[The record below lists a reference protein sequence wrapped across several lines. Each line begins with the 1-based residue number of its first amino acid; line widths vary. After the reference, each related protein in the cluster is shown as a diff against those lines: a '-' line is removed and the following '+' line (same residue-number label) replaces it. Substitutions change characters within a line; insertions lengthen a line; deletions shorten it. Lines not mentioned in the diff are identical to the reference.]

1 MNLIFVVLSF
11 FLISCG
17 SDQSS
22 GRGDN
27 TQNPK
32 TSQNRDAVDKNLRA
46 GEIFGLEFLNLD
58 ESSFI
63 FEQPIQKEAL
73 FQISATLQIGAELE
87 LIFFSNNQLNGGARL
102 KFTRPV
108 DQVLIFLE
116 TAEGIIDLRAESFNQ
131 AFSEMRDGEI
141 SISVEVHDEEPLHL
155 ILWEG
160 LNVGATVP
168 EILDSA
174 QDSIR
179 LSNSRGNFWGLKMNE
194 VRLRDIK
201 IKKAVLSHG

>member
-1 MNLIFVVLSF
+1 MKLSF
-11 FLISCG
+11 LVASLLLISCG
-17 SDQSS
+17 ADQSS
-22 GRGDN
+22 GLGDD

-32 TSQNRDAVDKNLRA
+32 TSQNRDAEDNALQG
-46 GEIFGLEFLNLD
+46 GEIFDLKFLKRD
-58 ESSFI
+58 ENSLV

-73 FQISATLQIGAELE
+73 FEISASLQIGAELE
-87 LIFFSNNQLNGGARL
+87 LVFFSNNQLSGGARL
-102 KFTRPV
+102 RFTRPV
-108 DQVLIFLE
+108 DKVLIFLE

-131 AFSEMRDGEI
+131 AFSEMSDGEI
-141 SISVEVHDEEPLHL
+141 SVSVEVHDEEPLHL

-160 LNVGATVP
+160 LNVGVSVP
-168 EILDSA
+168 EILDTA

-194 VRLRDIK
+194 VTLKNIK

>member
-1 MNLIFVVLSF
+1 MKLSF
-11 FLISCG
+11 LVVSLFLISCG
-17 SDQSS
+17 ADQSS
-22 GRGDN
+22 GRGDE

-32 TSQNRDAVDKNLRA
+32 TAQNRDAEDNALPG
-46 GEIFGLEFLNLD
+46 GEIFDLKFLKLD
-58 ESSFI
+58 DNSLV

-73 FQISATLQIGAELE
+73 FEISASLQIGAELE
-87 LIFFSNNQLNGGARL
+87 LVFFSNNQLNGGGRL

-108 DQVLIFLE
+108 DKVLIFLE

-131 AFSEMRDGEI
+131 AFSEMSDGEI
-141 SISVEVHDEEPLHL
+141 SVSVEVHDEEPLHL

-160 LNVGATVP
+160 LNVGVSVP
-168 EILDSA
+168 EILDTV

-194 VRLRDIK
+194 VTLKNIK

>member
-1 MNLIFVVLSF
+1 MKLSF
-11 FLISCG
+11 LVASLLLISCG
-17 SDQSS
+17 ADQSS
-22 GRGDN
+22 GLGDD

-32 TSQNRDAVDKNLRA
+32 TSQNRDAEDNALQG
-46 GEIFGLEFLNLD
+46 GEIFDLKFLKRD
-58 ESSFI
+58 ENSLV

-73 FQISATLQIGAELE
+73 FEISASLQIGAELE
-87 LIFFSNNQLNGGARL
+87 LVFFSNNQLSGGARL
-102 KFTRPV
+102 RFTRPV
-108 DQVLIFLE
+108 DKVLIFLE

-131 AFSEMRDGEI
+131 AFSEMSDGEI
-141 SISVEVHDEEPLHL
+141 SVSVEVHDEEPLHL

-160 LNVGATVP
+160 LSVRASVP
-168 EILDSA
+168 EILDTA

-194 VRLRDIK
+194 VTLKNIK